1 MFNIEQYLKKF
12 SSQIQ
17 DTFLHKEKV
26 SMAIAEMVGIEISKK
41 EIEIKHNVVLL
52 RTRPIIKNE
61 ILLKKKAIL
70 EKLQEFGITDIR

>member
-1 MFNIEQYLKKF
+1 
-12 SSQIQ
+12 
-17 DTFLHKEKV
+17 
-26 SMAIAEMVGIEISKK
+26 MVGIEISKK